1 MTIVSI
7 NPATGKTLAEYQEM
21 PVEEVQEIIASTHDA
36 FLNWRKTSFAQ
47 RAALM
52 KQAASILRA
61 KAPDYARLMTQE
73 MGKPIRD
80 GRAEVEKCAWVC
92 DYYADNAEL
101 FLQPEPV
108 TTDASKSFITYQPL
122 GVVLAVM
129 PWNFPFWQVFRF
141 AAPALMAGNAGILK
155 HASNVPACA
164 LAIEEVFQQAGFPAN
179 IFRTLLISSR
189 QVDAILEN
197 PLVKAA
203 TLTGSTPAGQAVA
216 QKAGAMLKKTVLELG
231 GSDPYLILADADLD
245 LAVAACVSSRLINS
259 GQSCIAAKRFIVVEP
274 LQAEFEQRFVEKMRS
289 VKMGD
294 PMEEDT
300 GVGPL
305 ARHDLRDELHQQVL
319 QSIAAGATC
328 LLGGTIPD
336 NPGAFYPPTV
346 LTGVKK
352 GCPAYADELFGP
364 VAAIIPVKD
373 EAEAIRVVN
382 DSVFGLGAAVFTRDV
397 TRGERI
403 AAEELEAGCCFVNA
417 LVKSDPRLPFGGIK
431 ESGYGRELSYFGIKE
446 FVNIKT
452 VYVK

>member
-155 HASNVPACA
+155 HASNVPA
-164 LAIEEVFQQAGFPAN
+164 
-179 IFRTLLISSR
+179 
-189 QVDAILEN
+189 
-197 PLVKAA
+197 
-203 TLTGSTPAGQAVA
+203 
-216 QKAGAMLKKTVLELG
+216 
-231 GSDPYLILADADLD
+231 
-245 LAVAACVSSRLINS
+245 
-259 GQSCIAAKRFIVVEP
+259 
-274 LQAEFEQRFVEKMRS
+274 
-289 VKMGD
+289 
-294 PMEEDT
+294 
-300 GVGPL
+300 
-305 ARHDLRDELHQQVL
+305 
-319 QSIAAGATC
+319 
-328 LLGGTIPD
+328 
-336 NPGAFYPPTV
+336 
-346 LTGVKK
+346 
-352 GCPAYADELFGP
+352 
-364 VAAIIPVKD
+364 
-373 EAEAIRVVN
+373 
-382 DSVFGLGAAVFTRDV
+382 
-397 TRGERI
+397 
-403 AAEELEAGCCFVNA
+403 
-417 LVKSDPRLPFGGIK
+417 
-431 ESGYGRELSYFGIKE
+431 
-446 FVNIKT
+446 
-452 VYVK
+452 